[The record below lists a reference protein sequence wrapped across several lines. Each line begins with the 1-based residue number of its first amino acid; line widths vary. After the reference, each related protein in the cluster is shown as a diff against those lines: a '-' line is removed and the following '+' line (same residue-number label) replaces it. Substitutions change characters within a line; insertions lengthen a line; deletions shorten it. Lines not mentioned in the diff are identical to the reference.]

1 MATKDVTKVSYKNDV
16 FFKFALSSQDEDS
29 KMIRH
34 FMIKEITGIDPVDS
48 IVVNPE
54 MDPEALAGKKIIL
67 DVHVKDIHG
76 NEYDMEM
83 QVEGLLT
90 NLTNRFEYYGA
101 KMLEKQ
107 LKEGEDYLDLKPV
120 YQIIFMDNYSE
131 DKGKLIMKYQMRNEE
146 GKEESTHALIHR
158 TYIHLPVINDIVKKK
173 KTEELTAF
181 EQMCYLFKNNE
192 DDDIIKT
199 KESVV
204 RKLMEK
210 HERMSDNEQIWT
222 LAEQIQMA
230 EAQQKAI
237 QQGYYDEGIK
247 IGEEKGLKIGEEIGK
262 VEGYN
267 KLLNQLIQTKFN
279 VDASSWLSTLTI
291 EQLQQVSQLLMNAQ
305 TFEEIQSA
313 I

>member
-1 MATKDVTKVSYKNDV
+1 
-16 FFKFALSSQDEDS
+16 
-29 KMIRH
+29 
-34 FMIKEITGIDPVDS
+34 
-48 IVVNPE
+48 
-54 MDPEALAGKKIIL
+54 
-67 DVHVKDIHG
+67 
-76 NEYDMEM
+76 M

-101 KMLEKQ
+101 KILEKQ

-173 KTEELTAF
+173 KTAGLTAF

-247 IGEEKGLKIGEEIGK
+247 IGEEKGLKIGEEKGKAEGKAEGK

-267 KLLNQLIQTKFN
+267 KLLNQLIQAKFD
-279 VDASSWLSTLTI
+279 VDASSWLSTLTM
-291 EQLQQVSQLLMNAQ
+291 EQLQQVSQLLMNAE
-305 TFEEIQSA
+305 TFEEIQNA